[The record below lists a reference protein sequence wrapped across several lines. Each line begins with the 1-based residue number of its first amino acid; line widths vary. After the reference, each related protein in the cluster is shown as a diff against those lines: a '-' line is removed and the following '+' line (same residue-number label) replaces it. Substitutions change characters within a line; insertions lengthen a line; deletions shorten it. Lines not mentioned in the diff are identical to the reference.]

1 MIVGFFGP
9 LPPVLSCGLYY
20 IPGVSISLLH
30 HHAQK
35 ATNETDGGV
44 SVGVIDD
51 GESTP
56 VSNRGMSKRLSR
68 RDSTSEGDRQL
79 KKLFRAIQDGD
90 TNLVS
95 IPPFTLL
102 FLPSPYLFPLSISP
116 LFYFFLFSSLL
127 PLDLSSLK
135 IWHLGWTISQYSL
148 VSFCV

>member
-1 MIVGFFGP
+1 MIVGVFLDP
-9 LPPVLSCGLYY
+9 CPLYY
-20 IPGVSISLLH
+20 HVGCIIFLGFPFRSCAH

-35 ATNETDGGV
+35 ATNETDGDV

-95 IPPFTLL
+95 IPPSVC
-102 FLPSPYLFPLSISP
+102 P
-116 LFYFFLFSSLL
+116 
-127 PLDLSSLK
+127 
-135 IWHLGWTISQYSL
+135 
-148 VSFCV
+148 